1 MLFPPDFYESPFGH
15 NVERARARVLS
26 VDNSA
31 LEYYGVVTAGSQSV
45 QVEILNT
52 DYKGQ
57 IVTATNILLGKMET
71 DKLFLQGDLVFLV
84 LDKVENGQVINA
96 TAYDHYRIHVEI
108 ILVIL
113 FAILLIAFAGWR
125 GVRSILAFAFTVII
139 IWKLLLPVIL
149 IGKDPVIIAFIV
161 VTIITAVTIFLVAG
175 ITKTAIVAFTG
186 SLLGILLTLILSLV
200 LMPYFKLHGAVQPF
214 SETLLFMGFEILN
227 LTRLY
232 IAAIFIGASGAVL
245 DVAIDVATAMNEVV
259 EKRPDINFKELLKSG
274 FTVGRNMTSTMV
286 TTLLMA
292 YVSGYL
298 SLLMVFMAQG
308 VQPIY
313 MINTNYVASEILKT
327 VVGSFGLVTVA
338 PFTALIGSF
347 IFLRK
352 SKGKMSE
359 KFVVYNVGASRLGV
373 KIGDR
378 VQTGTFIGEDYQ
390 TGEEVRAE
398 RYGTVHLMQ
407 FNGGNHAMEV
417 VIKYDIM
424 DSDGVEQQL
433 DNLSEDEF
441 DSESD

>member
-1 MLFPPDFYESPFGH
+1 
-15 NVERARARVLS
+15 
-26 VDNSA
+26 
-31 LEYYGVVTAGSQSV
+31 
-45 QVEILNT
+45 
-52 DYKGQ
+52 
-57 IVTATNILLGKMET
+57 
-71 DKLFLQGDLVFLV
+71 
-84 LDKVENGQVINA
+84 
-96 TAYDHYRIHVEI
+96 
-108 ILVIL
+108 
-113 FAILLIAFAGWR
+113 
-125 GVRSILAFAFTVII
+125 
-139 IWKLLLPVIL
+139 
-149 IGKDPVIIAFIV
+149 
-161 VTIITAVTIFLVAG
+161 
-175 ITKTAIVAFTG
+175 
-186 SLLGILLTLILSLV
+186 
-200 LMPYFKLHGAVQPF
+200 
-214 SETLLFMGFEILN
+214 
-227 LTRLY
+227 
-232 IAAIFIGASGAVL
+232 
-245 DVAIDVATAMNEVV
+245 
-259 EKRPDINFKELLKSG
+259 
-274 FTVGRNMTSTMV
+274 
-286 TTLLMA
+286 
-292 YVSGYL
+292 
-298 SLLMVFMAQG
+298 MVFMAQG

-398 RYGTVHLMQ
+398 RYGTVQLMQ